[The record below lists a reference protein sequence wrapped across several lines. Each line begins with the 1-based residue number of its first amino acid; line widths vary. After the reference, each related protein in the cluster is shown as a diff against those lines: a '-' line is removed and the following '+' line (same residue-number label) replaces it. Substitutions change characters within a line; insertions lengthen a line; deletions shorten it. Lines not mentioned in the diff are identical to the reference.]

1 MVMYID
7 ANIFILAILD
17 RGIKGDRARSFIQE
31 VRLNKREAF
40 TSSLTYDEVV
50 WVVRGEQ
57 GREFALKAGKVFLNL
72 RNLVLLEANRE
83 IVSLAQSLMEKG
95 SLDPRDAIHA
105 VTAMR
110 NKISTI
116 LSEDRAFDKVS
127 ELKRVSLAQL

>member
-17 RGIKGDRARSFIQE
+17 RGIKGDRARSFIQD

-105 VTAMR
+105 VTAML

-116 LSEDRAFDKVS
+116 LSEDRAFDKLS

>member
-1 MVMYID
+1 MYID